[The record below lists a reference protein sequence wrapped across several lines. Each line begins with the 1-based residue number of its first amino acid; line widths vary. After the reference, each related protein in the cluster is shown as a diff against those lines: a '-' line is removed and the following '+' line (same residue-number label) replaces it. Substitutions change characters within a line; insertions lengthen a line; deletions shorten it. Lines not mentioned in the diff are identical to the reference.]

1 MTEHEKET
9 LRLHILS
16 EHWANVANTHMRMNG
31 DLKSIIEI
39 QKKEILEWQAKLEEA
54 LEDNF
59 QQKIEIKHLERA
71 LKLVGKEQQ
80 NVQHQSDGTVLSSD
94 NEPSES
100 GRKRKKS

>member
-9 LRLHILS
+9 LRLQILS
-16 EHWANVANTHMRMNG
+16 EHWANVANTQMRMNG

-80 NVQHQSDGTVLSSD
+80 NVQHQSDGTVSSSD

>member
-9 LRLHILS
+9 LRLQILS
-16 EHWANVANTHMRMNG
+16 EHWANVANTHIRMNG

-54 LEDNF
+54 LQDNF
-59 QQKIEIKHLERA
+59 QHKIEIKHLERA

-80 NVQHQSDGTVLSSD
+80 NVQHQSDGTVSSSD
-94 NEPSES
+94 NEPSKS